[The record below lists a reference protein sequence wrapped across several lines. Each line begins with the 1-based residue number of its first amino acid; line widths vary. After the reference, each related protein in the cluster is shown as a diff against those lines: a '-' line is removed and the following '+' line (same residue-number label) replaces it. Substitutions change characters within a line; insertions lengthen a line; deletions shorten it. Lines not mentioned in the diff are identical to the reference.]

1 MPFPSWNA
9 YGTADKS
16 MASLGF
22 YVFPSA
28 IWDFSIV
35 VVMFQ
40 ASLIAV
46 GGKAGT
52 LKEWTNG
59 EEGGGVQNLMT
70 LRVYVRR

>member
-1 MPFPSWNA
+1 MGLPTKAW
-9 YGTADKS
+9 
-16 MASLGF
+16 LLWEF

-28 IWDFSIV
+28 IWDFSIA

-40 ASLIAV
+40 VSLLIAV

-59 EEGGGVQNLMT
+59 EGGGGVQNLMT